1 MLGNHR
7 TNLEVVGTVTADP
20 REEDLWGEVL
30 RRAAE
35 RLEVGVDV
43 HKLRQ
48 AEISHL
54 DQSVLIIR
62 YMNQRQRSFFKV
74 IHSNG
79 RCQDSLAFITG
90 LASSCEQSRMFSGL
104 RSRWQMFL
112 A

>member
-54 DQSVLIIR
+54 
-62 YMNQRQRSFFKV
+62 
-74 IHSNG
+74 
-79 RCQDSLAFITG
+79 
-90 LASSCEQSRMFSGL
+90 E
-104 RSRWQMFL
+104 
-112 A
+112 

>member
-54 DQSVLIIR
+54 DQSVNH
-62 YMNQRQRSFFKV
+62 YMNQRQRSFFL
-74 IHSNG
+74 S
-79 RCQDSLAFITG
+79 DS
-90 LASSCEQSRMFSGL
+90 
-104 RSRWQMFL
+104 
-112 A
+112 